1 MKLKRSLYNILQYMS
16 TIDDIFTY
24 NANNVLVAND
34 KVGSGFTEVS
44 ITNFF
49 EETVVIKSLS
59 KFLKLFSFGKA
70 EKGSSTEPESLQDWT
85 LDKVV
90 DPTTG
95 NLIPEMYLKMP
106 SRTVK
111 IRQGSPVFLQK
122 RENNLRARF
131 DKIAL
136 QDAIKLQIDS
146 TMYKQIISD
155 CSLLDLDTINI
166 VSENSDKIKIYLTK
180 KDKGLSDDYSSYTVE
195 CLHTHIPTKISISIN
210 SFSLIDASDHQLEYG
225 KFVASNGMEAYILK
239 IKSFYTPELT
249 VKKVII
255 GSKGE

>member
-1 MKLKRSLYNILQYMS
+1 
-16 TIDDIFTY
+16 
-24 NANNVLVAND
+24 
-34 KVGSGFTEVS
+34 
-44 ITNFF
+44 
-49 EETVVIKSLS
+49 
-59 KFLKLFSFGKA
+59 
-70 EKGSSTEPESLQDWT
+70 
-85 LDKVV
+85 
-90 DPTTG
+90 
-95 NLIPEMYLKMP
+95 
-106 SRTVK
+106 
-111 IRQGSPVFLQK
+111 
-122 RENNLRARF
+122 
-131 DKIAL
+131 
-136 QDAIKLQIDS
+136 
-146 TMYKQIISD
+146 MYKQIISD